1 MNIIWTNST
10 NSGLGDRLIDI
21 SLMSAYAKVLKSDLY
36 FDWKIFTNGGVHE
49 WNFNQSE
56 KKKWEDIRFVDYLYE
71 NFSRYFSLPKNIHVN
86 KFVDNR
92 LNISRMDCIFFND
105 SLGGVNSPHLFH
117 QKYLLD
123 KISIDDFLIIFND
136 TLREFQ
142 PTDLLLNIVGDLK
155 PDIALHLR
163 RQDKVRLESCSV
175 TLRPDQIDDLNER
188 TSNLVNELTSGDKVL
203 YIASDDISE
212 KNNYLNRYNGYS
224 VDNFKINEL
233 YEKTYVDIYM
243 MSRCDVI
250 ILSQKHSSFSL
261 FASLIGGCKLIYLY
275 EDCQINKVNF
285 NKLDNIIYYKNYKI
299 NQ

>member
-10 NSGLGDRLIDI
+10 TSGLGDRLIDI
-21 SLMSAYAKVLKSDLY
+21 ALMSSYAKSLDSTLY
-36 FDWKIFTNGGVHE
+36 FNWKVFTNGGVHE

-71 NFSRYFSLPKNIHVN
+71 NFSRYFTLPKNIRVN
-86 KFVDNR
+86 ESVGENYI
-92 LNISRMDCIFFND
+92 LFND
-105 SLGGVNSPHLFH
+105 LLGGVYSPHSFH
-117 QKYLLD
+117 EKYLID

-142 PTDLLLNIVGDLK
+142 PTNLLLNIVGDLK

-175 TLRPDQIDDLNER
+175 TLRPDQIDDLNEK
-188 TSNLVNELTSGDKVL
+188 TSHLVDELVSSDKSL

-212 KNNYLNRYNGYS
+212 KNNYLNRYNGYN

-299 NQ
+299 KN